1 MDMFNKMKLMPVI
14 GLFTA
19 LSIQIQAQI
28 QNEDVFEY
36 PGVND
41 QNYRYNIRIPSID
54 GYQLLKCDFHI
65 HSVFSDGQTWPD
77 TRVNEAWNQGLD
89 AIAMTD
95 HIEYRRYKSLLI
107 SDFNK
112 SNEIA
117 MKRGEEI
124 GLIVIPGS
132 EITRKKPLGHLNA
145 LFIRDANK
153 LEVEN
158 EIDAVNEAVAQ
169 GAFVIWNHPGWP
181 NDTSTLYPVHQ
192 ELIKSKKIHGAEV
205 FNGEEQ
211 YPKVMDW
218 CNADNLTWF
227 SNSDLHYTGS
237 GAYRDKL
244 RRPMTLVFVK
254 ERSAEGIREALFAGR
269 TLACFDNCLAGKE
282 EFIREIVSKSI
293 EVKVVNSQRN
303 TVELSNSSDIAFQIK
318 FGNYMYSKPVYAN
331 QVLRIDIPS
340 GTEVTFTNCFTGN
353 NRFFTTKL
361 W

>member
-1 MDMFNKMKLMPVI
+1 MYKLKSLSFVV
-14 GLFTA
+14 FFAA
-19 LSIQIQAQI
+19 LLSLNAHSQI
-28 QNEDVFEY
+28 QNEDVYEY

-41 QNYRYNIRIPSID
+41 QNYRHNIRIPSID

-89 AIAMTD
+89 AIALTD
-95 HIEYRRYKSLLI
+95 HIEYRRYKSFLI

-117 MKRGEEI
+117 VKRGEEI

-132 EITRKKPLGHLNA
+132 EITRKKPLGHINA

-158 EIDAVNEAVAQ
+158 EIDAINEAVAQ
-169 GAFVIWNHPGWP
+169 GAFLIWNHPGWP

-192 ELIKSKKIHGAEV
+192 ELIKNKKLNGAEV
-205 FNGEEQ
+205 FNGEEL

-218 CNADNLTWF
+218 CNAYNLTWF

-254 ERSAEGIREALFAGR
+254 ERSSEGIREALFAGR
-269 TLACFDNCLAGKE
+269 TLAYFDNCLAGNE
-282 EFIREIVSKSI
+282 EYIREIVSKSVD
-293 EVKVVNSQRN
+293 VKVVNSQKG
-303 TVELSNSSDIAFQIK
+303 TVEISNLSDITFQIK

-340 GTEVTFTNCFTGN
+340 GTEVTFTNCITGN
-353 NRFFTTKL
+353 KSFFTTKL

>member
-1 MDMFNKMKLMPVI
+1 LK
-14 GLFTA
+14 
-19 LSIQIQAQI
+19 
-28 QNEDVFEY
+28 
-36 PGVND
+36 
-41 QNYRYNIRIPSID
+41 IR
-54 GYQLLKCDFHI
+54 LK
-65 HSVFSDGQTWPD
+65 
-77 TRVNEAWNQGLD
+77 N
-89 AIAMTD
+89 
-95 HIEYRRYKSLLI
+95 
-107 SDFNK
+107 
-112 SNEIA
+112 
-117 MKRGEEI
+117 
-124 GLIVIPGS
+124 
-132 EITRKKPLGHLNA
+132 
-145 LFIRDANK
+145 
-153 LEVEN
+153 
-158 EIDAVNEAVAQ
+158 
-169 GAFVIWNHPGWP
+169 
-181 NDTSTLYPVHQ
+181 Q